1 MQVDWKLTRGKFR
14 PRLLDYAKEHSDAVV
29 QAAST
34 EAFRQAQSS
43 DGDDGKS
50 AIAELAKLKARS
62 FLDSQLSHRR
72 VYQER
77 LTVAFR
83 QGYTFK
89 AVPI

>member
-34 EAFRQAQSS
+34 EAFRLAHSS
-43 DGDDGKS
+43 DADDGKS

-62 FLDSQLSHRR
+62 LPGSPSAIGMSVTSALRWIW
-72 VYQER
+72 
-77 LTVAFR
+77 
-83 QGYTFK
+83 TF
-89 AVPI
+89 